1 MFTVSVLWGD
11 KQSTHKSWSKSRALA
26 WLYKYPNEDVFIK
39 VTDVFGKTVAIKYK
53 R

>member
-1 MFTVSVLWGD
+1 MYTVSVLWGS
-11 KQSTHKSWSKSRALA
+11 KQTNHTSWSKSKALS

-39 VTDVFGKTVAIKYK
+39 VTDVLGRTVAIKYK